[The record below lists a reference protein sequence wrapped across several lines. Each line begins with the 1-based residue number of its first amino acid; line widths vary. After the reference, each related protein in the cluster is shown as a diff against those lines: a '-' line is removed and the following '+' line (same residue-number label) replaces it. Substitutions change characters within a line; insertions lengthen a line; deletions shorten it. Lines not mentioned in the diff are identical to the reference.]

1 MDILNAETIS
11 SRLFNCDLLLAI
23 LREEPKPVSF
33 KLFFINVFI
42 IKTRKK
48 FKKFI

>member
-33 KLFFINVFI
+33 KLFFIINVFI
-42 IKTRKK
+42 TKTRKK
-48 FKKFI
+48 FI